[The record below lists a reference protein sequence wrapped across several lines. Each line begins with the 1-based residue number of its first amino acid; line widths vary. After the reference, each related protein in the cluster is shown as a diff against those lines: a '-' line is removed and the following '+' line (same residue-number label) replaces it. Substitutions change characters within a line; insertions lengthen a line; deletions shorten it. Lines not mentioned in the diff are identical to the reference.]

1 MEACIGL
8 DDPDEQHVGEVET
21 FGDHLG
27 AEQDFCASGSKV
39 RQSPFVASW
48 FPHGI
53 GVHSGHGCIG
63 KAGLDF
69 EFESL
74 GSESREADSIEGAF
88 RALLGSGDG
97 VVAVVAHGFVPI
109 AVESQ
114 RQVAIWAGEDE
125 ATGWTLNTGRVTATV
140 EQQDDLS
147 VFLVQ
152 DTVHGLQ
159 EGFRQATLVDIDAVD
174 A

>member
-1 MEACIGL
+1 MEWTVV
-8 DDPDEQHVGEVET
+8 EQLWAV
-21 FGDHLG
+21 
-27 AEQDFCASGSKV
+27 
-39 RQSPFVASW
+39 
-48 FPHGI
+48 
-53 GVHSGHGCIG
+53 
-63 KAGLDF
+63 
-69 EFESL
+69 
-74 GSESREADSIEGAF
+74 
-88 RALLGSGDG
+88 LGSGDG

-152 DTVHGLQ
+152 DTVHGLHG
-159 EGFRQATLVDIDAVD
+159 GFRQATLVDIDAVD
-174 A
+174 AEVSGTDFCGGSS